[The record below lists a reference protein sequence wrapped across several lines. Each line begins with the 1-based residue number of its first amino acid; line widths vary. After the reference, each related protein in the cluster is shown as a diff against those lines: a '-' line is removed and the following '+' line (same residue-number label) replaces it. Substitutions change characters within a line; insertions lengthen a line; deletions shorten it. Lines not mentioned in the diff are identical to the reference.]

1 MTDRWAVHEP
11 AISDLIDE
19 SSHVGGIF
27 SMEYDQCSIL
37 VNDYWT
43 QEAGGLPRHT
53 LLLARPM
60 VQAVTPEEG
69 DPTDDEWAVPGTDIE
84 ESAAETDS
92 IIEEPDHAM
101 LLRVKGPAD
110 LPTETRLKTN
120 RHDAIRQTVTSQ
132 NGSKPSEEDVA
143 DLLTQR
149 EMQYSGIS
157 AKVLGTFYFDD
168 PEDDEDAYS
177 ESNIDKIL
185 RYGSDIQN
193 VFSAGNYIVY
203 KLQDKALSWVA
214 SYPSHRSDVQVEI
227 GEVKYTSTRIWDDD
241 DRPSVSIPIEDF
253 IGTKTALFGMT
264 RTGKSNAMKI
274 LATAIEEANEKVG
287 QLLFDPSGEYAY
299 ANDQDEKALADLGAP
314 TSLYKFG
321 AREGEDDFKPLRS
334 DLLDPE
340 NIRVA
345 DQRVQ
350 QLLRGETSKYIKQF
364 LTVRPPQVEDIIS
377 ESNVSRKERNKR
389 LHFAY
394 LALLAKQLDL
404 PPDRDFYREDEW
416 DYRHIQIPPEMIE
429 FLNGTQGTN
438 LFEIDSS
445 PFRIDNSTLVPFWE
459 AIAEDIDAFNEKYK
473 EVDGRGKN
481 WVNEDLQKILSMFST
496 TGQSGHRV
504 LSGLSKYHN
513 TESNIDSAEKI
524 YQDLEEGLIV
534 VVDISNGSADVV
546 EAETTRI
553 TNKILSKSM
562 GRFKDPDESDEDLPN
577 IQLYLE
583 EAHQH
588 FDTERYRNSEEQNPY
603 VQLAKEGAK
612 FNIGLTYA
620 TQEVTDIDPRV
631 LSNTAN
637 WIITHLNSKHEIN
650 ELGKYYNFEDFEN
663 SIRNVE
669 DVGFARVKTRSGEY
683 IIPAKISL
691 FNIDWLAG
699 EMEYDRDELE
709 DRAAERLSDT
719 DEVAETAAAEPM
731 LVDEDD

>member
-69 DPTDDEWAVPGTDIE
+69 DPTDDEWAVPGVNTD
-84 ESAAETDS
+84 ESIAETDS

-168 PEDDEDAYS
+168 PKDDEDAYS
-177 ESNIDKIL
+177 EPNIDRIL

-227 GEVKYTSTRIWDDD
+227 GEVKYTSTRIWDED

-274 LATAIEEANEKVG
+274 LATAIEEADEDVG

-299 ANDQDEKALADLGAP
+299 ANDQDEKALADLGD
-314 TSLYKFG
+314 TTTIYKYG
-321 AREGEDDFKPLRS
+321 AKPGEENVKPLRS
-334 DLLDPE
+334 NLLDPE
-340 NIRVA
+340 NLNIA
-345 DQRVQ
+345 YLRVQ
-350 QLLRGETSKYIKQF
+350 QVLTDKTSNYIRDF
-364 LTVRPPQVEDIIS
+364 LTVQPPSVEEIINA
-377 ESNVSRKERNKR
+377 ESPSTKERLKR
-389 LHFAY
+389 VHFAY

-404 PPDRDFYREDEW
+404 PPDWGPEFEEDSNYPWLGVKDELVQYINEEHGVGVPRPGGH
-416 DYRHIQIPPEMIE
+416 DLKMEA
-429 FLNGTQGTN
+429 N
-438 LFEIDSS
+438 L
-445 PFRIDNSTLVPFWE
+445 LVPFWE
-459 AIAEDIDAFNEKYK
+459 GVAENIDGFNQRYRDLTDRDK
-473 EVDGRGKN
+473 D
-481 WVNEDLQKILSMFST
+481 WVNEELRKVLKMFST
-496 TGQSGHRV
+496 TGQSGHRL
-504 LSGLSKYHN
+504 LSELIDFHNVDSDIDAAEEIYRDLS
-513 TESNIDSAEKI
+513 DG
-524 YQDLEEGLIV
+524 QIV
-534 VVDISNGSADVV
+534 VVDISNGKSEVV
-546 EAETTRI
+546 QQETTRI
-553 TNKILSKSM
+553 THAILSTSM
-562 GRFKDPDESDEDLPN
+562 RRFQDPEEDDDDLPI

-588 FDTERYRNSEEQNPY
+588 FDKDRYRNSDEQNPY

-612 FNIGLTYA
+612 FKIGMTYA
-620 TQEVTDIDPRV
+620 TQEVSDIDPRV

-637 WIITHLNSKHEIN
+637 WIVTHLNSKKEIN
-650 ELGKYYNFEDFEN
+650 ELANYYNFEDFEHG
-663 SIRNVE
+663 IRNVE
-669 DVGFARVKTRSGEY
+669 DVGFARIKTDSGEY
-683 IIPAKISL
+683 IVPAKISL
-691 FNIDWLAG
+691 FDIDWLVN
-699 EMEYDRDELE
+699 EMGYDRDELE
-709 DRAAERLSDT
+709 DRAAERRSDN
-719 DEVAETAAAEPM
+719 DEVAGTAAAEPM
-731 LVDEDD
+731 LTDEDD